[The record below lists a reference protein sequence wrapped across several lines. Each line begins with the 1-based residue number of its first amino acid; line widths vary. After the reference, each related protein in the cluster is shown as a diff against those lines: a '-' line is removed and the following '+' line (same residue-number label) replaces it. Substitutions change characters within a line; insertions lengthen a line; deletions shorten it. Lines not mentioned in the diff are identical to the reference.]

1 MRKLLVF
8 VALLSVV
15 AAGCSS
21 KKNNATGTTTTG
33 APPTAQAQGP
43 QTFGVTLDGKTDAFN
58 GEFGTFFPNSLSV
71 HAGDT
76 INFSLPRFSGVPH
89 TVTLGTLVDKGVA
102 RFEAL
107 GPQAPLSQVEND
119 PAILNLPD
127 AFPHTAGSGP
137 PDANQS
143 AGQPCYLAT
152 GVPPLSLSGGAPACP
167 KVAQPD
173 FDGTQSFYNSGL
185 LSKDGDA
192 FPVKLASSIKPG
204 TYSIICL
211 IHRGGMT
218 AKITVV
224 PPSQSV
230 PAPAAVTA
238 NGTKQFNDVVA
249 RMTPLAQA
257 AQVTSTTNTVVN
269 VGSFDTQS
277 DNVIADFGPKSLSVP
292 VGATV
297 TFTFAAFHTLA
308 FNAPDS
314 AVGIMSKDPNGVVHL
329 AAGGAPVGWSVPP
342 AWSLFPQPVTQTAAS
357 ADLGSYS
364 GTGERNTGLIG
375 SIPPAVFSVTVKFT
389 QKGTVPIRCLVHP
402 EMKGEVKVG

>member
-1 MRKLLVF
+1 MRKLAVF
-8 VALLSVV
+8 VALLAMV
-15 AAGCSS
+15 AAGCS
-21 KKNNATGTTTTG
+21 KKSTTSSTSSTG
-33 APPTAQAQGP
+33 ASPTAQAQGP
-43 QTFGVTLDGKTDAFN
+43 QAFGVTLDGKTDAFN

-76 INFSLPRFSGVPH
+76 INFSLPRYSGVPH
-89 TVTLGTLVDKGVA
+89 TVTLGTLVDKAVA
-102 RFEAL
+102 RYQAL
-107 GPQAPLSQVEND
+107 GPQAPAYQQEND

-127 AFPHTAGSGP
+127 VFPHTPGNGP

-152 GVPPLSLSGGAPACP
+152 GTPPLSLPGSAPACA
-167 KVAQPD
+167 KTAQPD
-173 FDGTQSFYNSGL
+173 FDGTQSFYNSGVL
-185 LSKDGDA
+185 NKDGDA
-192 FPVKLASSIKPG
+192 FSVKLASSIKPG
-204 TYSIICL
+204 NYSVICL
-211 IHRGGMT
+211 VHRGGMT
-218 AKITVV
+218 AQITVV
-224 PPSQSV
+224 APSQSV
-230 PAPAAVTA
+230 PTPAQVTA

-257 AQVTSTTNTVVN
+257 AQVTATTTTVVN

-314 AVGIMSKDPNGVVHL
+314 AVGIVSKDPNGVVHL
-329 AAGGAPVGWSVPP
+329 AQGGAPVGWTLPP
-342 AWSLFPQPVTQTAAS
+342 AWGFFPQPVTQTAAS
-357 ADLGSYS
+357 TNLGSYS
-364 GTGERNTGLIG
+364 GSAERNTGLIG
-375 SIPPAVFSVTVKFT
+375 SIPPAIFSVTVKFT
-389 QKGTVPIRCLVHP
+389 QKGTIPIRCLVHP